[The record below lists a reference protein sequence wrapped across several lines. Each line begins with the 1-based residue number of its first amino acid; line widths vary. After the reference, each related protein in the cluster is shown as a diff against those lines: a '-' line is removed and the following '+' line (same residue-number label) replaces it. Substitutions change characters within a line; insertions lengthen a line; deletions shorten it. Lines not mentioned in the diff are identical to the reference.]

1 MKFRYQ
7 RGANLSLAAD
17 KKLPKPQNQSP
28 CSVRK
33 SRAIAL
39 ADNLRYCNGNGNV
52 DFVTLFAAA
61 ARGHRAAMT
70 VETPHELSES
80 SL

>member
-1 MKFRYQ
+1 M
-7 RGANLSLAAD
+7 
-17 KKLPKPQNQSP
+17 
-28 CSVRK
+28 
-33 SRAIAL
+33 AL
-39 ADNLRYCNGNGNV
+39 ADNLRYGNGNGNV